1 VIDVIAAAGTW
12 NGIVQRILV
21 SVLFR
26 WIAVVGFRLT
36 RT

>member
-1 VIDVIAAAGTW
+1 VLYVIAATGTW

-26 WIAVVGFRLT
+26 WIAVVGWLT